1 MIKCDGLIFDVD
13 GTLWDSTGI
22 VKDAWND
29 AIIKLGYPNP
39 GITADRLKGLFG
51 LPMDDIIK
59 DVLPNSSREERDR
72 FTPVIY
78 EYEDSYLDEKGG
90 VTYPLIIET
99 IEKISRT
106 IPVFIV
112 SNCQAGYVE
121 LFMRKTESADYITD
135 HLCPGD
141 TGVFKAANI
150 RMIVEKHGLKNPYY
164 VGDTIM
170 DYEACLEAKCPFIF
184 AAYGFGKVPQA
195 EIVIDTPA
203 DLCGLLGI

>member
-59 DVLPNSSREERDR
+59 DVLPNSTKEERDR

-121 LFMRKTESADYITD
+121 LFMRKTKSADFITD

-184 AAYGFGKVPQA
+184 AGYGFGKVPQA
-195 EIVIDTPA
+195 ETVIDTPA